1 MPEGELIGTQI
12 SNKLLREG
20 KKQTELSKEISV
32 CERTV
37 RKLQKSEANPSLKL
51 LKRIAASMGKSI
63 SSFLNLIPSLEANLC
78 ANCKENDPQDV
89 SAEIDT
95 LSLWI
100 QVFLRIS
107 EESQQSFS
115 EHSGVCLDT
124 VHRLKQKWSSCNP
137 TLSTLQ
143 SFAAYMSVT
152 VSELL
157 DTTLS
162 EADMEKLLEERLHLP
177 KHALSKVPDDKDLPE
192 SV

>member
-20 KKQTELSKEISV
+20 KK
-32 CERTV
+32 
-37 RKLQKSEANPSLKL
+37 AN
-51 LKRIAASMGKSI
+51 
-63 SSFLNLIPSLEANLC
+63 
-78 ANCKENDPQDV
+78 
-89 SAEIDT
+89 
-95 LSLWI
+95 
-100 QVFLRIS
+100 
-107 EESQQSFS
+107 
-115 EHSGVCLDT
+115 
-124 VHRLKQKWSSCNP
+124 RLKQKWSSCNP
-137 TLSTLQ
+137 TLTTLQ